1 MELHGFTV
9 QMLEACLALA
19 LSVAQVAAAFA
30 PRIHHRAQLLRAA
43 CGCACPRLLLVTR
56 LALAPH
62 AAPLVLRLTLIF
74 VLIVRT
80 IHWSK
85 PLGS

>member
-1 MELHGFTV
+1 
-9 QMLEACLALA
+9 MLEACLALA
-19 LSVAQVAAAFA
+19 LRVAQVAAAFA
-30 PRIHHRAQLLRAA
+30 RRINHRAQLLRAA
-43 CGCACPRLLLVTR
+43 CGCPRLLLVTR

-80 IHWSK
+80 IHWPKS
-85 PLGS
+85 LGS